1 MPEELDPI
9 TAQIVSE
16 LSASMLPS
24 LSNSLKS
31 VVHVDD
37 VVNAL
42 DRTNMITQDLRNQI
56 EKAVRSG
63 IDESRAGR
71 SMIIQSVRT
80 VVEEISGLKKL
91 LDKISFDTQNNNS
104 NKPDEN
110 SINILQELARISE
123 LINELISGIAT
134 FSQTYARDHEKKESQ
149 TSTQNFETLN
159 DSQILNENNSRLDKL
174 INNSLPG
181 LEGLVKAHE
190 KTQSHELEEFSKEI
204 STLHEQN
211 NLALIHEIHENFNNE
226 LEKISNEILE
236 KVNVERGEKYAKI
249 SLTMKIIIGISG
261 LNFILIL
268 IIIFMMLFR

>member
-149 TSTQNFETLN
+149 TLTQNFETLN

-211 NLALIHEIHENFNNE
+211 NRALIHEIHENFNNE
-226 LEKISNEILE
+226 LEKISDEILE

>member
-149 TSTQNFETLN
+149 TPTQNFETLN

-249 SLTMKIIIGISG
+249 LLTMKIIIGISG

>member
-104 NKPDEN
+104 NKSDEN

-226 LEKISNEILE
+226 LEKISDEILE

>member
-226 LEKISNEILE
+226 LEKISDEILE

>member
-104 NKPDEN
+104 NKSDEN

-149 TSTQNFETLN
+149 TLTQNFETLN

-226 LEKISNEILE
+226 LEKISDEILE

>member
-149 TSTQNFETLN
+149 TPTQNFETLN

>member
-1 MPEELDPI
+1 
-9 TAQIVSE
+9 
-16 LSASMLPS
+16 MLPS

-226 LEKISNEILE
+226 LEKISDEILE

>member
-149 TSTQNFETLN
+149 TLTQNFETLN

-226 LEKISNEILE
+226 LEKISDEILE